1 MTEAGRSLYLEK
13 QINLSIN
20 SENTRKVYYHHSGQ
34 QTGNKIP
41 CIMCGSACVY
51 MPATIENT

>member
-13 QINLSIN
+13 QINLSIDP
-20 SENTRKVYYHHSGQ
+20 ENARKVNYLHSGQ

-41 CIMCGSACVY
+41 CIMCDSACVY
-51 MPATIENT
+51 IMLPQ

>member
-20 SENTRKVYYHHSGQ
+20 SENTRKMYYHHSGQ

-51 MPATIENT
+51 IMLPQ

>member
-20 SENTRKVYYHHSGQ
+20 SENTRKMYYHHSGQ

-41 CIMCGSACVY
+41 CIMCDSACVY
-51 MPATIENT
+51 IMLPQ